1 VAEKTEKPTPKKIDD
16 SRKKGQVAFSR
27 DFSSMLV
34 TLAGFGVL
42 VATSSAFVAASQSWF
57 KYVGTVYIDHSF
69 YDALRMATYYVA
81 VNALWLL
88 LPFLVAILSIGAI
101 GNYIQVGPLFA
112 GKALKPDINRLNP
125 VNNAKNIFSIKKLGE
140 TAINTIKLIVLGF
153 VLYKVITLL
162 LQDMVNAVSCGLPC
176 ILHVFDIAVIRILTF
191 ATMLFILM
199 AAVDLIIKRLQYT
212 KELMMSKEEIKQEYK
227 ETEGDPQIKS
237 RRRQLA
243 QEMAM
248 NQVQQRV
255 KTASV
260 IVRNPDHIAIAMY
273 YVSGKT
279 PLPSVVAKGQGM
291 MANLILKAANEAEVP
306 MMQDVMLAQQIYQKV
321 EVGHYIPSDM
331 IESVAAVFR
340 WLKTLKSDA

>member
-1 VAEKTEKPTPKKIDD
+1 MAEKTEQPTPKKISD

-34 TLAGFGVL
+34 TLAGFAVL
-42 VATSSAFVAASQSWF
+42 MATATAFVVAAKGWIIYSGQV
-57 KYVGTVYIDHSF
+57 YVDRSF
-69 YDALRMATYYVA
+69 SDALKLASYYIGTG
-81 VNALWLL
+81 ALGKL
-88 LPFLVAILSIGAI
+88 LPYVIAILVIGAV

-112 GKALKPDINRLNP
+112 GKVLKPDVNRLNP
-125 VNNAKNIFSIKKLGE
+125 VNNAKNIFSVKKLGE
-140 TAINTIKLIVLGF
+140 TAINALKLVVLGV

-162 LQDMVNAVSCGLPC
+162 LQDMVDAVSCGLEC
-176 ILHVFDIAVIRILTF
+176 IIYVFDVAVTRVLVF
-191 ATMLFILM
+191 ATILFIVM

-212 KELMMSKEEIKQEYK
+212 KEQMMSKEEVKQEYK

-243 QEMAM
+243 QELAM

-260 IVRNPDHIAIAMY
+260 IVRNPDHVAVAMY
-273 YVSGKT
+273 YQSGST
-279 PLPSVVAKGQGM
+279 PLPSVVAKGEGF
-291 MANLILKAANEAEVP
+291 MATIILKAASEAQIP
-306 MMQDVMLAQQIYQKV
+306 MLQDIPLARQIYDKV

-331 IESVAAVFR
+331 IEAVAGVFR
-340 WLKTLKSDA
+340 WLKSLQEDT